1 MSVFIGDIGVKIIL
15 EVGADITTAI
25 AQKIKYR
32 KPSGESGA
40 WTATQETAT
49 SISYTTIAAT
59 DLNEIG
65 VWLLQSYVTM
75 PSWALSGK
83 IAKFSV
89 IATI

>member
-1 MSVFIGDIGVKIIL
+1 MSVFIGDIGIKIIL

-25 AQKIKYR
+25 SQKIKYR
-32 KPSGESGA
+32 KPSGERGV

>member
-15 EVGADITTAI
+15 DVGIDITAAT

-32 KPSGESGA
+32 KPSGEFGS
-40 WTATQETAT
+40 WTAVQETST

-65 VWLLQSYVTM
+65 NWLLQSYVIT
-75 PSWALSGK
+75 PSWTLSGK
-83 IAKFSV
+83 IAKFNV